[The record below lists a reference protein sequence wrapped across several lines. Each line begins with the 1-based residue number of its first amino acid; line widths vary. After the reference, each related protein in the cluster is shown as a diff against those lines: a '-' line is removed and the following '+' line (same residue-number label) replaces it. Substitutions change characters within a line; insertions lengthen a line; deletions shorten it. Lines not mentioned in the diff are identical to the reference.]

1 MEFSSGIAAPL
12 LAAGATAA
20 LAFIVAL
27 ILGIA
32 LLALLYIGSAIV
44 VLERFARVATG
55 TGWTLFFGLVVS
67 GLSSLIALAVGQPE
81 MSARPWDEWWL
92 AYSALAWRVAV
103 VSLVAVLAIR
113 FVLGRVDGRKLGL
126 WVLALVS
133 IGLSA
138 SVSSLIPIG
147 WFVAPLLIALLG
159 TFWLAQR
166 RRGRGQRVPGE
177 LEAVLRWFAI
187 PWAVGL
193 VIFLLPAES
202 QDAVAL
208 AGSGL
213 VVFFGLVVCLGLLP
227 LAAAGLVGLRHC
239 VEWFIAL
246 RYLVAKRRQVFI
258 SAISGICVGGIA
270 AGVCLIIVVLSV
282 MNGFEA
288 TWRDEILG
296 NRAHFTVHSGTGSF
310 GDYRAVVEVVR
321 RVPGVI
327 GASPFLDA
335 QGMVRGR
342 GGDIYSV
349 RLRGIDPRS
358 VADVTDLRLDI
369 ISGSVDDLVLDEA
382 ATDPLNRVPGI
393 IIGNQLAVASGTQTG
408 DELVLISPVGGPQT
422 PLGPAPRLK
431 RFRVA
436 GIFQSSFF
444 QYDEVFTYT
453 SIAAAQD
460 FRRVGDVV
468 DGIEA
473 RTTDFYRSRRIG
485 SAVREALGYPYYTR
499 DWKEFFP
506 AFFQA
511 LKSERVMMFLL
522 LSMILVV
529 AAFLIVATLIMM
541 IMEKSSDI
549 AILKAMGAEDAAI
562 ERIFAIEGTLIG
574 LTGTTLGVVGGVAV
588 TNQLTWFQQTIE
600 DLTGIDTLPASIYQ
614 FSSLPSSVD
623 PVQVALMAG
632 IAMVL
637 SLGATLLPSRQAARL
652 EPAEALRYE

>member
-1 MEFSSGIAAPL
+1 MEFTSGIAASV
-12 LAAGATAA
+12 LAAGAAA
-20 LAFIVAL
+20 TLAFIVAL
-27 ILGIA
+27 ILGII
-32 LLALLYIGSAIV
+32 LLSLLYVGSAIV
-44 VLERFARVATG
+44 VLERFARVSSRTG
-55 TGWTLFFGLVVS
+55 LMLFSCLVVS
-67 GLSSLIALAVGQPE
+67 GVLGLFVLQLTQPE
-81 MSARPWDEWWL
+81 ISARPWAEWWP
-92 AYSALAWRVAV
+92 AYANSSVRMVGL
-103 VSLVAVLAIR
+103 SLVAVLATR
-113 FVLGRVDGRKLGL
+113 FVLGRVEGRSLGL
-126 WVLALVS
+126 WVLALAS
-133 IGLSA
+133 FGLSTWLSIA
-138 SVSSLIPIG
+138 VPIA
-147 WFVAPLLIALLG
+147 WLVAPVIVSFVG
-159 TFWLAQR
+159 TLWLAR
-166 RRGRGQRVPGE
+166 RRRARGQSSRGE
-177 LEAVLRWFAI
+177 FEDVLRWFAAA
-187 PWAVGL
+187 WAIGFANSFMPLEIQQNFAAGGTVL
-193 VIFLLPAES
+193 VAFF
-202 QDAVAL
+202 
-208 AGSGL
+208 AG
-213 VVFFGLVVCLGLLP
+213 VVLLGLLP
-227 LAAAGLVGLRHC
+227 LAAAGLVEMRRS

-310 GDYRAVVEVVR
+310 GNYADVLEVVR
-321 RVPGVI
+321 GVPGVT
-327 GASPFLDA
+327 GASPYLDA
-335 QGMVRGR
+335 HGMVRGED
-342 GGDIYSV
+342 GGIFSV
-349 RLRGIDPRS
+349 RLRGIDPDT
-358 VADVTDLRLDI
+358 VADVTDLRQDI
-369 ISGSVDDLVLDEA
+369 IAGSLDDLSPSSEGKDVGRGD
-382 ATDPLNRVPGI
+382 PGI
-393 IIGNQLAVASGTQTG
+393 IIGNQLAIASGSQIG
-408 DELVLISPVGGPQT
+408 DDLILISPVGGPQT

-453 SIAAAQD
+453 TLPAAQD
-460 FRRVGDVV
+460 FRREGDVI

-473 RTTDFYRSRRIG
+473 RTTDFYRSRRVG
-485 SAVREALGYPYYTR
+485 ALVRQTLGYPYFTR

-574 LTGTTLGVVGGVAV
+574 LMGTSIGVIGGVAV
-588 TNQLTWFQQTIE
+588 TQQLQWFQQTIE
-600 DLTGIDTLPASIYQ
+600 NLTGIDTLPASIYQ

-623 PVQVALMAG
+623 PMQVGLMAT

-637 SLGATLLPSRQAARL
+637 SLGATLLPSRQGARL
-652 EPAEALRYE
+652 DPAEALRYE